1 MDLRYGTQPY
11 MSYFLTPP
19 LSPVTCHERGQYK
32 FGIEVAPFK
41 HSRRVVVI
49 GRALPLKPRWGK
61 GKGLRPNPSRSV
73 TLETSRICKI
83 RGISVC

>member
-61 GKGLRPNPSRSV
+61 GKGDRPNPLMLCHVRFFSFF
-73 TLETSRICKI
+73 
-83 RGISVC
+83 